1 MIGQTSSV
9 LSQTCTCIT
18 QRQMPAV
25 VNVNPSSNSN
35 RNDTYPSPP
44 FSPKCNSKNSRR
56 DAPPPSSELGECTL
70 PVFEYE
76 VLKFFFMASIDTLE
90 EGRKVYIISTWVVTY
105 ETYTSHVMLL

>member
-1 MIGQTSSV
+1 M
-9 LSQTCTCIT
+9 L
-18 QRQMPAV
+18 AV
-25 VNVNPSSNSN
+25 VNVNSSSSSN

-56 DAPPPSSELGECTL
+56 DAPPPPSEPGECSL

-90 EGRKVYIISTWVVTY
+90 EEREVYIISTWVVTY
-105 ETYTSHVMLL
+105 ETYTARVMLL